1 MVKEQVNT
9 QYLSFLSTLCVLI
22 LFSRENHASFLYA
35 QVVLVKQCTVAWRC
49 TVGVVLDRRVPA
61 RARLG
66 SDRLFFTPSLSA
78 QCAVQAGP
86 GQAGCNW
93 VIFAVSSQLR

>member
-1 MVKEQVNT
+1 MFDLSGVKMVKEQVNT

-49 TVGVVLDRRVPA
+49 TVGVVLDRRV
-61 RARLG
+61 
-66 SDRLFFTPSLSA
+66 
-78 QCAVQAGP
+78 AGP
-86 GQAGCNW
+86 GQTG
-93 VIFAVSSQLR
+93 LRQTVFYS